1 MDRNG
6 IKCAMMVAVSKAFG
20 YKDEIKNFL
29 DVQNSEVYQKILSD
43 PNMTYDKR
51 AKVAMIAAISR
62 AMKFMQQNPASREKD
77 VMQHVMNESDSIL
90 DAIENTQ

>member
-1 MDRNG
+1 MTREE

-20 YKDEIKNFL
+20 YKGDAEDLL
-29 DVQNSEVYQKILSD
+29 DVQSAEIYQKVLS
-43 PNMTYDKR
+43 NANITQNKV

-62 AMKFMQQNPASREKD
+62 ALKFMQQNPGAREKE

-90 DAIENTQ
+90 DAIEKSE